1 MKLQR
6 KVILSLMTVTVLS
19 CGTAIAA
26 DTTEGVIPEYNLGSE
41 VVTASRVN
49 TKRANTPANI
59 TVITQDKIKK
69 SNYTT
74 ASDALRDV
82 PGVNILKSGTTGTSM
97 GQDVILLNGDK
108 RVLVMVDGRRV
119 NVASSGN
126 YSADWLPSLDTIQRI
141 EVLKGSASALYGTD
155 AVGGVVNVI
164 TKRAED
170 MGNTVKVK
178 VAGGSFSTY
187 EYGVVASGVTKDG
200 VGLVVSARKA
210 HHGDYK
216 FKNNLTG
223 KTDTLSNSDTDT
235 TSASLKLDK
244 KFKNDSRVTLQAS
257 HMLVDGGAPF
267 TAYGFTDTDNN
278 QRLNN
283 DISLRYDWNESKN
296 NKGFLQVYRNYHH
309 ALYNS
314 PYDYMISNF
323 NEKKYG
329 VEAQQNWQLSAND
342 ALTAGV
348 EYYDTKVEND
358 AMYEAG
364 SNSVNNKAVY
374 VENRWEFVPTWQLNS
389 GMRLDKH
396 SKAGGK
402 GTPHFALNKKFNAD
416 SNAYFS
422 WGRIFNAP
430 TTDSLFW
437 YQPGYGMY
445 GNPNLSPETGDVY
458 TLGTTY
464 KTSKSTTLGVN
475 VFQSNI
481 DNAIS
486 WQYDS
491 SYNYA
496 PVNVSNEK
504 RRGMELTVD
513 HKLNDKWSLNA
524 SYTYMQIKQKNNN
537 GSDYVVDGN
546 GKPNLYRAGVQY
558 NCNKWTVNL
567 TARAAS
573 GLVDRYTNSSGYSS
587 RAYGDKSYFTW
598 DLGAQY
604 QVNKQTKVFA
614 QFNNINNAAY
624 QEYGGLYYNGQ
635 AKYPMPGRNFLVG
648 VEYAF

>member
-1 MKLQR
+1 MKFER
-6 KVILSLMTVTVLS
+6 KIILSLLTVTALS
-19 CGTAIAA
+19 CGTVFAA
-26 DTTEGVIPEYNLGSE
+26 ETTEEIPEYNLGSE

-59 TVITQDKIKK
+59 TVVTQDKIKK
-69 SNYTT
+69 SNYST

-82 PGVNILKSGTTGTSM
+82 PGVNILTSGTTGTSM

-119 NVASSGN
+119 NTASSGN
-126 YSADWLPSLDTIQRI
+126 FSADWLPALDMIQRI
-141 EVLKGSASALYGTD
+141 EVLKGSGSALYGTD

-170 MGNTVKVK
+170 LGNTVKVR
-178 VAGGSFSTY
+178 VAGGSFSKY
-187 EYGVVASGVTKDG
+187 EYGVLASGVSKEG
-200 VGLVVSARKA
+200 VGVVFSARKA
-210 HHGDYK
+210 HQGDYK

-223 KTDTLSNSDTDT
+223 NTETLANSATDT
-235 TSASLKLDK
+235 TSATLKLDK
-244 KFKNDSRVTLQAS
+244 KFKNDSRLTMNLN

-267 TAYGFTDTDNN
+267 TSYKFGTTDNH

-283 DISLRYDWNESKN
+283 DVAFRYDWNESKD
-296 NKGFLQVYRNYHH
+296 NKGFVQAYRNYHH
-309 ALYNS
+309 ALFNS
-314 PYDYMISNF
+314 PYSYMRSDF
-323 NEKKYG
+323 NETKYG
-329 VEAQQNWQLSAND
+329 VEAQQNWQLTKTN
-342 ALTAGV
+342 ALTAGI
-348 EYYDTKVEND
+348 EYYDTSVENE
-358 AMYEAG
+358 ALYESG
-364 SNSVNNKAVY
+364 TNSVNNKAVY
-374 VENRWEFVPTWQLNS
+374 IEDRWEFVPTWQLNS
-389 GMRLDKH
+389 GFRLDKH

-402 GTPHFALNKKFNAD
+402 GTPHLALNKKFNAD

-464 KTSKSTTLGVN
+464 RTSKATTVGATI
-475 VFQSNI
+475 FQSDI

-486 WQYDS
+486 WQYDA

-504 RRGMELTVD
+504 RRGMELTID

-524 SYTYMQIKQKNNN
+524 SYTYLQIKQKGNSS
-537 GSDYVVDGN
+537 SDYIVDGSA
-546 GKPNLYRAGVQY
+546 KPNLYRAGIQY
-558 NCNKWTVNL
+558 NCNKWVVNV

-573 GLVDRYTNSSGYSS
+573 GLVDRYTNASGYTS
-587 RAYGDKSYFTW
+587 RAYGDSSYFTW
-598 DLGAQY
+598 DVGAQY
-604 QVNKQTKVFA
+604 QVNKQTKVYA
-614 QFNNINNAAY
+614 QLNNINNVAY
-624 QEYGGLYYNGQ
+624 QEYSGLYSNGQ
-635 AKYPMPGRNFLVG
+635 ARYPMPGRNFLVG